1 MFLLVLVDD
10 SCSRVSSCITTWLV
24 RVLSRY
30 LCLLMVFKLM
40 LYLMVDKLYDILS
53 SLDNFS

>member
-24 RVLSRY
+24 RVLSVRKPRSFQING
-30 LCLLMVFKLM
+30 LSASQVTVCT
-40 LYLMVDKLYDILS
+40 VDLRI
-53 SLDNFS
+53 